1 MIRDTHKQQGRRRQL
16 VRLLQEKGIESS
28 AVLDAVGAVPRH
40 LFLNSAFEEQAYEDR
55 PFAIGAG
62 QTISQPFTVAKQS
75 ELLQLNK
82 GMKVLEIGTGSGYQA
97 AILHA
102 MGVKVFSVERIKELY
117 DKTSKLLPRLGYRV
131 KCYYGDGNLG
141 VPTWAPYDRI
151 IITAG
156 APIIPEKL
164 LDQLKVG
171 GIMVI
176 PITEG
181 DAEVMKTLVKTEG
194 GKLTIQEHGTFRFV
208 PMLGD
213 KHDERKS

>member
-1 MIRDTHKQQGRRRQL
+1 MGVIRDTHKQQGKRRQL
-16 VRLLQEKGIESS
+16 VKLLEEKGI
-28 AVLDAVGAVPRH
+28 ADKKVLEAIGKVPRH

-75 ELLQLNK
+75 ELLQLEK
-82 GMKVLEIGTGSGYQA
+82 GMKVLEVGTGSGYQA
-97 AILHA
+97 AVLFA
-102 MGVKVFSVERIKELY
+102 LGAKVYSVERIKELY
-117 DKTSKLLPRLGYRV
+117 DKTSKMLPKLGYRV
-131 KCYYGDGNLG
+131 KCFYGDGNLG
-141 VPTWAPYDRI
+141 VPIWAPYDRI

-176 PITEG
+176 PVTEG
-181 DAEVMKTLVKTEG
+181 DAEVMKTLVKTES
-194 GKLTIQEHGTFRFV
+194 GKLEVQEHGTFRFV
-208 PMLGD
+208 PMLED
-213 KHDERKS
+213 KHDGR